1 MNQWGRKKRMIKYA
15 RECMGVRCRRS
26 FTSLPTGSSDAAI
39 TPEFTKFCVSLCVCV
54 LVCAFVR
61 ENVLRFC
68 GAGNAEARWL
78 LHSIPVP
85 NREEKWG
92 LWRWRTDGA
101 LWLETSRVQIANRQN
116 NKKTGTARVRWK
128 TEAVEQEVRWRVCV
142 WWKTGGIKTVV
153 VTRGAISLTSLPPSW
168 NAYCCCFIKLIGVIV
183 FGAWGLIGCV
193 GFVFTSHCF
202 WEKECAYSLDCCGV
216 AGVLRVLIDGWWF
229 SNLTICLS
237 VRLAPPFF
245 EQ

>member
-1 MNQWGRKKRMIKYA
+1 M
-15 RECMGVRCRRS
+15 RESVW
-26 FTSLPTGSSDAAI
+26 
-39 TPEFTKFCVSLCVCV
+39 V
-54 LVCAFVR
+54 
-61 ENVLRFC
+61 C
-68 GAGNAEARWL
+68 GAG
-78 LHSIPVP
+78 
-85 NREEKWG
+85 
-92 LWRWRTDGA
+92 GA
-101 LWLETSRVQIANRQN
+101 LQASQPEVAMQPSHQNSPNSVCLSVYVCSCVPLCGKMCCGFAVRETRKHAGYCIPFRSLTGKRNDAYDDDGRTVRCDWKLPAYKSQTVKIII
-116 NKKTGTARVRWK
+116 KKTGTARVRWK
-128 TEAVEQEVRWRVCV
+128 TEAVEQEVRWRVYV

-183 FGAWGLIGCV
+183 FGACGLVGCV

-202 WEKECAYSLDCCGV
+202 WGKECAYSLDCCGV